1 MFYTLRTRLIIAFAS
16 VTLISLLVALVGFL
30 FLIRDREIS
39 AARERIGQLVD
50 PVAWSVQSLA
60 QQGATEEQIA
70 SYLDERANT
79 LQVRFLLL
87 DSNSRILQDSGRQ
100 LAGQSLDLSK
110 EKDLR
115 PSGAG
120 PAGFAFVTQEVAGTR
135 QVLFQPSPFLPLQ
148 LVTVPNVVPT
158 SYRILMA
165 VPEQNLSAV
174 WRQLAT
180 RILIAAGAGLL
191 LAVLLSV
198 WIARSIVRPL
208 ARMTRASEE
217 MARGHYQQRI
227 ESKRRDEVGRL
238 AAAFNTMAAEVSHS
252 DQMMRDLL
260 ANVAHELK
268 TPLTSIQGFSQA
280 LTEGAVHSQDEYER
294 ADGSLTTKLSGCGAL
309 LKTCSICHRSSQ
321 GKCEWSMSRSTS
333 RRCCRIRSSA
343 LAAGRRKAAAAWSL
357 FVQPDL
363 PLVIGDE
370 RRLEQVLAN
379 LLDNALRYTP
389 SGGTIRLQAQRQGD
403 QIAIGFTTPAHTSRP
418 NTSSESSSASTVSS
432 AHGAGAMVAWDSPS
446 SPKSSPRMA
455 APSASAAHSP
465 AAQNSVSH
473 CQSQFLLPLW
483 PPRLPRPFA
492 HKARLKM

>member
-1 MFYTLRTRLIIAFAS
+1 MFNTLRTRLILAFAS
-16 VTLISLLVALVGFL
+16 VTFISLLVALVGFL

-100 LAGQSLDLSK
+100 LAGQTLDLSH

-135 QVLFQPSPFLPLQ
+135 QVVFQPSPFLPLQ

-180 RILIAAGAGLL
+180 RILLAAGAGLL
-191 LAVLLSV
+191 LAVLLSA

-238 AAAFNTMAAEVSHS
+238 AAAFNAMAAEVSHS

-280 LTEGAVHSQDEYER
+280 LSEGAVRSQDEYER
-294 ADGSLTTKLSGCGAL
+294 AGRIINDEADRMRRLVEDLLYLSQIESGQVRMEHEPVDIDMLLRNSLE
-309 LKTCSICHRSSQ
+309 RV
-321 GKCEWSMSRSTS
+321 S
-333 RRCCRIRSSA
+333 RRAAEGRQTLE
-343 LAAGRRKAAAAWSL
+343 LA
-357 FVQPDL
+357 VPPQL

-370 RRLEQVLAN
+370 RRLEQVLGN
-379 LLDNALRYTP
+379 LLDNAVRYTP
-389 SGGTIRLQAQRQGD
+389 EGGVIRLEAQRQGG
-403 QIAIGFTTPAHTSRP
+403 QIAVSVHNSGSYIPPEDQKRVFERFYRVERSRSGR
-418 NTSSESSSASTVSS
+418 NGGLGLAIVSEIVA
-432 AHGAGAMVAWDSPS
+432 AHGGNVGVRS
-446 SPKSSPRMA
+446 SPDAGTEFRFTLPVAIPATTFLPSGSPV
-455 APSASAAHSP
+455 ASAGT
-465 AAQNSVSH
+465 
-473 CQSQFLLPLW
+473 
-483 PPRLPRPFA
+483 
-492 HKARLKM
+492 

>member
-1 MFYTLRTRLIIAFAS
+1 MFYTLRTRLIVAFAS

-191 LAVLLSV
+191 LAVLLSA

-238 AAAFNTMAAEVSHS
+238 AAAFNSMAAEVSHS

-280 LTEGAVHSQDEYER
+280 LSEGAVRSQDEYER
-294 ADGSLTTKLSGCGAL
+294 AGRIINDEAERMRRLVEDLLYLSQIESGQVRMEHEPIDVGLLLQNALERISHRAQEGNRSL
-309 LKTCSICHRSSQ
+309 
-321 GKCEWSMSRSTS
+321 E
-333 RRCCRIRSSA
+333 
-343 LAAGRRKAAAAWSL
+343 L

-389 SGGTIRLQAQRQGD
+389 SGGTIRLQAQRQGG
-403 QIAIGFTTPAHTSRP
+403 QIAIAVHNTGSYIPPEDQQRVFERFYRVERSRSGR
-418 NTSSESSSASTVSS
+418 NGGLGLAIVSEIVA
-432 AHGAGAMVAWDSPS
+432 AHGGTVDVRS
-446 SPKSSPRMA
+446 SPTGGTEFRFTLPIAIPAPSLA
-455 APSASAAHSP
+455 APLVSP
-465 AAQNSVSH
+465 VRA
-473 CQSQFLLPLW
+473 
-483 PPRLPRPFA
+483 
-492 HKARLKM
+492 